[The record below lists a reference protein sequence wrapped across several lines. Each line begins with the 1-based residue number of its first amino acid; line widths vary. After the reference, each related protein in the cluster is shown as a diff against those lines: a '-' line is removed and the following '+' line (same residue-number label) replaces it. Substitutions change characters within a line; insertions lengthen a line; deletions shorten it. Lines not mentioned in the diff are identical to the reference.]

1 LYAYSAYSGVNLL
14 ASHDA
19 GSSSQTVQM
28 SATSYKI
35 PEGGGQIIIPV
46 NRQGGTTGKVTVKY
60 ATANGSA
67 EQVMTIKANRVP

>member
-1 LYAYSAYSGVNLL
+1 
-14 ASHDA
+14 
-19 GSSSQTVQM
+19 M